1 MSLAPRGHPA
11 DVDVIVAGG
20 GGVINAASDAEPE
33 PAPLVSEEFNL
44 DQAAAMCHLL
54 PPLPGVNICEANAM
68 IIIISIFKNQFLNF
82 FLFKK
87 LCSFS
92 LSP

>member
-68 IIIISIFKNQFLNF
+68 IIIIDF
-82 FLFKK
+82 
-87 LCSFS
+87 
-92 LSP
+92 